1 MTKELRLAL
10 IGYQVQEKYN
20 NGTVRDEDR
29 DLFDFLTGK
38 GINLHREVWND
49 PAVNWSAYDAVI
61 LKSPWDYH
69 EKHTEFLNWTDGLA
83 RQGIRAFN
91 PAEVVRWNSDK
102 HYLKD
107 VYDSGFPTILTHYL
121 EKNTTVNQEHSY
133 FRELSTQRLVIK
145 PCISAGAKNTLL
157 VTPEEFPGLVPLINT
172 WLKEEAYMIQ
182 PFVEEI
188 LTGEWS
194 LLFFGGKYSHS
205 LLKTPKDRDFRVQ
218 HYLGGKVSYREA
230 DDDLVAQAAEFVS
243 RFAADTL
250 YARVDGVV
258 IGGIFHLMEL
268 ELIEPYLFLDNDPQ
282 RMENYYQALKKRLEE
297 CLSL

>member
-1 MTKELRLAL
+1 MRLAL

-20 NGTVRDEDR
+20 NGTVRDEDQ

-49 PAVNWSAYDAVI
+49 PAVTWTTYDAVI

-69 EKHTEFLNWTDGLA
+69 ENHTAFLEWMDALN

-91 PAEVVRWNSDK
+91 SAEVVRWNSDK

-107 VYDSGFPTILTHYL
+107 IHDSGLPAIPTRYL
-121 EKNTTVNQEHSY
+121 EKNTAVDVKQNYFQELH
-133 FRELSTQRLVIK
+133 TARLVIK
-145 PCISAGAKNTLL
+145 PCISAGAKNTVL
-157 VTPEEFPGLVPLINT
+157 VTPEEFPELVPLINT
-172 WLKEEAYMIQ
+172 WLKEEAYMVQ

-205 LLKTPKDRDFRVQ
+205 LLKTPKDQDFRVQ
-218 HYLGGKVSYREA
+218 HYLGGKVSYQEA
-230 DDDLVAQAAEFVS
+230 DENLVAQAAEFVA

-250 YARVDGVV
+250 YARADGVV
-258 IGGIFHLMEL
+258 IGGVFHLMEL
-268 ELIEPYLFLDNDPQ
+268 ELIEPYLFLDNDPK
-282 RMENYYQALKKRLEE
+282 RLENYYQALKRKT
-297 CLSL
+297 S